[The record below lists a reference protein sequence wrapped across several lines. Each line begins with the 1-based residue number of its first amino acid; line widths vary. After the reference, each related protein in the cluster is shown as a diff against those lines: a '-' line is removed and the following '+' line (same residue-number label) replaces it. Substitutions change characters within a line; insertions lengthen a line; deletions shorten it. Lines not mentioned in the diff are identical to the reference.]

1 MALLA
6 STGLRK
12 KKGGQIP
19 SSQQCATIGMD
30 EESQV
35 VGQKLELL
43 ALKKRLVLIFHYQRN
58 NVSKIQISSPLN
70 GSGKDQKQL
79 VNWLMQDEKW
89 A

>member
-43 ALKKRLVLIFHYQRN
+43 ALKKEACANFPL
-58 NVSKIQISSPLN
+58 SK
-70 GSGKDQKQL
+70 K
-79 VNWLMQDEKW
+79 
-89 A
+89 